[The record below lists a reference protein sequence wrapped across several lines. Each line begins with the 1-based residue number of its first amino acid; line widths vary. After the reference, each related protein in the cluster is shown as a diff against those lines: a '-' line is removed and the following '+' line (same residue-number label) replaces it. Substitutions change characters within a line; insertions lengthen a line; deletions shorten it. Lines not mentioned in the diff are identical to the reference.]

1 MNKNLLV
8 EIGTEELP
16 PKALRALIDAFAD
29 GVAERLSEARLEHGE
44 IRPFASPRRLALIIE
59 GLADKQPDRKVSQ
72 KGPPTRIAFDENGN
86 PQPPAFA
93 FAKKCGVDVEALD
106 RTMTDKGEW
115 LSFELFEPGERMS
128 ALIADILER
137 ALLAMP
143 IPRRMR
149 WGDGEIEFVRPVHWV
164 VLLHGDNVVDSS
176 VLGVKAGRDS
186 DGHRFHAP
194 GPLPIADAAAYVE
207 TLKTDG
213 YVIADMA
220 ERRQLVVDGV
230 NKEAERAGGTIVEGE
245 SLYDE
250 VNALVEW
257 PVAITGRFEERFLEL
272 PPEVVIS
279 TLTGHQRYFPV
290 ENADGELMP
299 LFITVS
305 NLDSKDPAQVVD
317 GNERVI
323 RPRLADAAFFWDSDK
338 ATTLEARREQL
349 GSVVYQ
355 KGLGTLK
362 EKAERIKGLV
372 EQLAGQ
378 TGIDA
383 RHAARAA
390 QLCKCD
396 LLTGMVGE
404 FPDLQGIMGAYY
416 AGVDGENEAV
426 AVAIR
431 EHYQPR
437 FAGDAL
443 PASPAGQLVAI
454 ADRLD
459 TLAGVFA
466 LGKKPTGNR
475 DPFGLRRAALGIVR
489 TLIECDLD
497 VDFDALLAAAIDAQP
512 VQHAATAGLHEFV
525 YERLKSYCA
534 DHGATP
540 EAFDAVAAASPA
552 SLPDFKRRIDAVGEF
567 LSLDEAESLAAANK
581 RIANILKKADATTAL
596 DAKRLSEAAEVALH
610 KAVVTVTADVA
621 PKLAAGD
628 YTEALK
634 GLAVLRAPVDA
645 FFDDVMVMAE
655 DTDTRNN
662 RLALL
667 AELRALFSGVA
678 DISRLSIS

>member
-1 MNKNLLV
+1 MSADLLV

-16 PKALRALIDAFAD
+16 PKALRSLIDAFAA
-29 GVAERLSEARLEHGE
+29 GVDERLAEARLEHAG
-44 IRPFASPRRLALIIE
+44 IRSFASPRRLALIIE
-59 GLADKQPDRKVSQ
+59 GLADKQPDRRVSQ
-72 KGPPTRIAFDENGN
+72 KGPPTKIAFDDDGT
-86 PQPPAFA
+86 PKPPALA
-93 FAKKCGVDVEALD
+93 FAKKCGVDVTELE
-106 RTMTDKGEW
+106 RTATDKGEW
-115 LSFELFEPGERMS
+115 LSYETFETGRPTAE
-128 ALIADILER
+128 LIADILDQ

-149 WGDGEIEFVRPVHWV
+149 WGDTDIEFVRPVHWV
-164 VLLHGDNVVDSS
+164 VLLHGDEVLDAS
-176 VLGVKAGRDS
+176 VLGVEAGRDS

-194 GPLPIADAAAYVE
+194 GPLPVASAGDYVE
-207 TLKTDG
+207 TLKSKG
-213 YVIADMA
+213 YVIADMQ
-220 ERRQLVVDGV
+220 ERRKLVVDGV
-230 NKEAERAGGTIVEGE
+230 NAEAANANGRIVDGE

-257 PVAITGRFEERFLEL
+257 PVAITGRFEDRFLEL

-290 ENADGELMP
+290 EDANGDLMP
-299 LFITVS
+299 LFVTVA
-305 NLDSKDPAQVVD
+305 NLNSKDPARVID

-338 ATTLEARREQL
+338 STTLEERRAGL

-355 KGLGTLK
+355 QGLGTLK
-362 EKAERIKGLV
+362 EKSERIKRLV
-372 EQLAGQ
+372 EKLAEDA
-378 TGIDA
+378 GIDA
-383 RHAARAA
+383 AHAGRAA
-390 QLCKCD
+390 ELCKCD

-416 AGVDGENEAV
+416 ADVDGEAEAV
-426 AVAIR
+426 SLAIR

-443 PASPAGQLVAI
+443 PESPAGQLLAV

-466 LGKKPTGNR
+466 LGKKPSGNR
-475 DPFGLRRAALGIVR
+475 DPFGLRRAALGVVR
-489 TLIECDLD
+489 ILIECELE
-497 VDFDALLAAAIDAQP
+497 VDFDALLAVAIDAQP
-512 VQHAATAGLHEFV
+512 RQHEATDGLHEFV

-540 EAFDAVAAASPA
+540 EAFDAVAAVGTA
-552 SLPDFKRRIDAVGEF
+552 SLPDFKRRIDAVGTF
-567 LSLDEAESLAAANK
+567 LSLPEAESLAAANK
-581 RIANILKKADATTAL
+581 RIANILKKSGSASAL
-596 DAKRLSEAAEVALH
+596 DAALLSEPAELALH
-610 KAVVTVTADVA
+610 EGVQAATADVG
-621 PKLAAGD
+621 PKLESGN

-634 GLAVLRAPVDA
+634 GLAVLRAPVDT

-655 DTDTRNN
+655 DEKTRNN

-667 AELRALFSGVA
+667 AGLRRLFSGVA

>member
-272 PPEVVIS
+272 PP
-279 TLTGHQRYFPV
+279 
-290 ENADGELMP
+290 
-299 LFITVS
+299 
-305 NLDSKDPAQVVD
+305 
-317 GNERVI
+317 
-323 RPRLADAAFFWDSDK
+323 
-338 ATTLEARREQL
+338 
-349 GSVVYQ
+349 
-355 KGLGTLK
+355 
-362 EKAERIKGLV
+362 
-372 EQLAGQ
+372 
-378 TGIDA
+378 
-383 RHAARAA
+383 
-390 QLCKCD
+390 
-396 LLTGMVGE
+396 
-404 FPDLQGIMGAYY
+404 
-416 AGVDGENEAV
+416 
-426 AVAIR
+426 
-431 EHYQPR
+431 
-437 FAGDAL
+437 
-443 PASPAGQLVAI
+443 
-454 ADRLD
+454 
-459 TLAGVFA
+459 
-466 LGKKPTGNR
+466 
-475 DPFGLRRAALGIVR
+475 
-489 TLIECDLD
+489 
-497 VDFDALLAAAIDAQP
+497 
-512 VQHAATAGLHEFV
+512 
-525 YERLKSYCA
+525 
-534 DHGATP
+534 
-540 EAFDAVAAASPA
+540 
-552 SLPDFKRRIDAVGEF
+552 
-567 LSLDEAESLAAANK
+567 
-581 RIANILKKADATTAL
+581 
-596 DAKRLSEAAEVALH
+596 
-610 KAVVTVTADVA
+610 
-621 PKLAAGD
+621 
-628 YTEALK
+628 
-634 GLAVLRAPVDA
+634 
-645 FFDDVMVMAE
+645 
-655 DTDTRNN
+655 
-662 RLALL
+662 
-667 AELRALFSGVA
+667 
-678 DISRLSIS
+678 